1 MTVTV
6 KKCHHSP
13 KDLPPLCMTHIPAL
27 IPTLQYLSKS
37 ITSSTQGLPAL
48 CMTHIPALIP
58 SLQYLSKSVTTHPQ
72 ICQLY
77 VWPIYQHSYH
87 HYSNCQKVSPL
98 TPRFATSVWPIY
110 QHSQHHYSN
119 CQKVSPITPR
129 FTTSMCDPYT
139 STHTIITATVKK
151 CHHSPPDLPPL
162 CVTHIPALIQ
172 SLQQTRPSILCVTQ
186 KGLLCLYI
194 LYWVSKGL
202 VCLYILEKVEIWS
215 GVTDASQTHRQQN
228 IELLSFSTVSSL
240 SWVTQCQKC
249 HHSPLDLPPLCVTH
263 IPALIPSLQ

>member
-87 HYSNCQKVSPL
+87 HYSNCQKASPL
-98 TPRFATSVWPIY
+98 TPKFATSIY
-110 QHSQHHYSN
+110 
-119 CQKVSPITPR
+119 
-129 FTTSMCDPYT
+129 DPYT
-139 STHTIITATVKK
+139 STHTIITVTVKK

-162 CVTHIPALIQ
+162 CM
-172 SLQQTRPSILCVTQ
+172 
-186 KGLLCLYI
+186 
-194 LYWVSKGL
+194 
-202 VCLYILEKVEIWS
+202 
-215 GVTDASQTHRQQN
+215 
-228 IELLSFSTVSSL
+228 
-240 SWVTQCQKC
+240 
-249 HHSPLDLPPLCVTH
+249 TH
-263 IPALIPSLQ
+263 IPALIPSLQYMSKSVTTHPHICHLYVWPIYQHSHHYSHHTHHNHSNQPHFIRVAQFT

>member
-72 ICQLY
+72 ICHLY

-87 HYSNCQKVSPL
+87 HYSNCQKMSPL
-98 TPRFATSVWPIY
+98 TPRFATSMY
-110 QHSQHHYSN
+110 
-119 CQKVSPITPR
+119 
-129 FTTSMCDPYT
+129 DPYT
-139 STHTIITATVKK
+139 STHTIITVYVKK
-151 CHHSPPDLPPL
+151 CHHSPPYLPPL
-162 CVTHIPALIQ
+162 CMTHIPALTPLQ
-172 SLQQTRPSILCVTQ
+172 SPHTPQPQ
-186 KGLLCLYI
+186 
-194 LYWVSKGL
+194 
-202 VCLYILEKVEIWS
+202 
-215 GVTDASQTHRQQN
+215 
-228 IELLSFSTVSSL
+228 
-240 SWVTQCQKC
+240 
-249 HHSPLDLPPLCVTH
+249 
-263 IPALIPSLQ
+263 